1 MSVSNTVAICFF
13 CTENENAYYQEQ
25 VFKEDYLVLNKSEVP
40 SRAHH
45 HTVTWHTVRQKN
57 ENVRVWRRESFITE
71 PTKENRWLMPPQTPN
86 SWRVSA
92 KHFKRQGEG
101 GVWLVG
107 ANFLVWESFVLAAV
121 LRSGHHVPVN
131 LQQDKYYSLFCN
143 FLFLNEW
150 ATLYLTGQS
159 LENGLPCIFQEIG
172 NILLVI
178 NLKQKQ

>member
-1 MSVSNTVAICFF
+1 MPIIKNRYLRKITWFW
-13 CTENENAYYQEQ
+13 TEVRCHQG
-25 VFKEDYLVLNKSEVP
+25 
-40 SRAHH
+40 
-45 HTVTWHTVRQKN
+45 HTIILLPDTQWGQKN
-57 ENVRVWRRESFITE
+57 ENVRVWRRESFIAG

-121 LRSGHHVPVN
+121 LRSGRDVPVN

-150 ATLYLTGQS
+150 TTLYLTGQS

>member
-1 MSVSNTVAICFF
+1 M
-13 CTENENAYYQEQ
+13 
-25 VFKEDYLVLNKSEVP
+25 
-40 SRAHH
+40 
-45 HTVTWHTVRQKN
+45 
-57 ENVRVWRRESFITE
+57 
-71 PTKENRWLMPPQTPN
+71 
-86 SWRVSA
+86 
-92 KHFKRQGEG
+92 
-101 GVWLVG
+101 WLVG

-121 LRSGHHVPVN
+121 LRSGRDVPVN

-150 ATLYLTGQS
+150 TTLYLTGQS